1 MYDYFTG
8 LDFRSCVTNRQ
19 VPQTNV
25 LSLCVLDMAGL
36 GRANWLKNCS
46 DLLEQVVQW

>member
-1 MYDYFTG
+1 MYDYFSG
-8 LDFRSCVTNRQ
+8 LDCRSCVSNRQ

-46 DLLEQVVQW
+46 ELEQVVQW